1 MFIKKLIISSP
12 SEIIREI
19 DFCSGLNLIID
30 DTPAEDSKST
40 GNNVGKTTV
49 LKLVDFCLGAK
60 GSIIYTDTENRKE
73 TYDVVKNF
81 LFDEEIEIKLILT
94 ENLNDSNAKQLE
106 IQRNFLQRKK
116 AVRKING
123 KTVLDKDFEDEL
135 EKNIMPDKD
144 AEKPSFRQ
152 IISHNIRYKDGSINN
167 TLKTLDK
174 FTSDVEYE
182 TLYLYLLGCTFNEGA
197 KKQALVTKINQEK
210 NFRERLEQ
218 KQTKTTYEI
227 ALDLVDDEIDVLNEK
242 KASFNL
248 NETLEEDLE
257 QLNIVKYNI
266 NRTSALISKLEI
278 RKNLIEESRR
288 DLEQSISHIDLQQLR
303 LLYEE
308 VTENIS
314 GVQKTFEDLVAFH
327 NNMVIEKVKYISQDL
342 PELVQKLQDSQEEL
356 SLLLRKEKELTD
368 EVAKGDSFEELEKI
382 IFELNEKYRI
392 KGEYESIISQLNE
405 VEENI
410 DTLNKQIDNIDNYLF
425 SGDFEILLKEQVK
438 KFNKIFSNIS
448 QELYGE
454 KYALT
459 FKKETNKKEQQFY
472 KFNAFNANM
481 SSGKKQGEILC
492 FDLAYLLFADEEQL
506 PCLHFLLNDKKELM
520 HDNQLIKVAEFV
532 QNKNIQLV
540 ISILKD
546 KLPATILDKAHIAVE
561 LSQQEK
567 LFRIEIAND
576 NLTIG

>member
-1 MFIKKLIISSP
+1 MFIKKLVISSP

-30 DTPAEDSKST
+30 DTPVEDTKST

-60 GSIIYTDTENRKE
+60 GNIIYTDTENKKE
-73 TYDVVKNF
+73 TYDIVKNF
-81 LFDEEIEIKLILT
+81 LIDEEIEIKLILT

-106 IQRNFLQRKK
+106 IQRNFLQRKR
-116 AVRKING
+116 AIRKING
-123 KTVLDKDFEDEL
+123 KAVLDKDFEDEL

-144 AEKPSFRQ
+144 VEKPTFRQ
-152 IISHNIRYKDGSINN
+152 IISHNIRYKDDSINN

-197 KKQALVTKINQEK
+197 KKQALVTKISQEK
-210 NFRERLEQ
+210 TFRERLEK

-227 ALDLVDDEIDVLNEK
+227 ALDLVDDEIAALNEK

-248 NETLEEDLE
+248 NETLEKDLE
-257 QLNIVKYNI
+257 ELNIVKYNI
-266 NRTSALISKLEI
+266 NKTSALISKLEI
-278 RKNLIEESRR
+278 RKNLIEESRK

-303 LLYEE
+303 LIYEE

-314 GVQKTFEDLVAFH
+314 GIQKTFEDLVAFH
-327 NNMVIEKVKYISQDL
+327 NNMVIEKVNYISQDL
-342 PELVQKLQDSQEEL
+342 PELMIKLKDSQEEL
-356 SLLLRKEKELTD
+356 SLLLKQEKELTD
-368 EVAKGDSFEELEKI
+368 KVAKGDSFEELEKI

-392 KGEYESIISQLNE
+392 QGEYESVISQLNE

-410 DTLNKQIDNIDNYLF
+410 DTLNEQIDNIDNYLF
-425 SGDFEILLKEQVK
+425 SGDFETLLKEQVK

-492 FDLAYLLFADEEQL
+492 FDLAYLLFADEEGL

-520 HDNQLIKVAEFV
+520 HDNQLIKVAEFI

-546 KLPATILDKAHIAVE
+546 KLPKAVLDKAHIAVE

-567 LFRIEIAND
+567 LFRIEN
-576 NLTIG
+576 G

>member
-12 SEIIREI
+12 TEIIREI
-19 DFCSGLNLIID
+19 SFCSGLNLIID
-30 DTPAEDSKST
+30 DTSVEDSKST

-49 LKLVDFCLGAK
+49 LKLVDFCLGAN
-60 GSIIYTDTENRKE
+60 GNIIYTDTENKKE
-73 TYDVVKNF
+73 IYDVVKNF
-81 LFDEEIEIKLILT
+81 LVDEEIEIKLILT
-94 ENLNDSNAKQLE
+94 DNLNDPEAKQLE
-106 IQRNFLQRKK
+106 IQRNFLSRKK
-116 AVRKING
+116 TVRKING
-123 KTVLDKDFEDEL
+123 KTILEKDFADEL
-135 EKNIMPDKD
+135 EKNIMPNKD
-144 AEKPSFRQ
+144 VEKPSFRQ
-152 IISHNIRYKDGSINN
+152 IISHNIRYKDESINN

-182 TLYLYLLGCTFNEGA
+182 TLYLFLLGCTFDEGA
-197 KKQALVTKINQEK
+197 KKQELVTKINQEK
-210 NFRERLEQ
+210 TFRERLEQ

-227 ALDLVDDEIDVLNEK
+227 ALDLVNDEIDALNEK
-242 KASFNL
+242 KASLNL
-248 NETLEEDLE
+248 NESLEEDLE

-278 RKNLIEESRR
+278 RKNLIEESKR
-288 DLEQSISHIDLQQLR
+288 DLEQSISHIDLQQLKI
-303 LLYEE
+303 LYEE
-308 VTENIS
+308 VTGNIA
-314 GVQKTFEDLVAFH
+314 GIQKTFEDLVAYH
-327 NNMVIEKVKYISQDL
+327 NNMVVEKVKYISQDL
-342 PELVQKLQDSQEEL
+342 PDLMRKLKDLQEEL
-356 SLLLRKEKELTD
+356 DLLLKQEKELTGKI
-368 EVAKGDSFEELEKI
+368 AKGDSFEELEKI
-382 IFELNEKYRI
+382 IIQLNEKYRT

-405 VEENI
+405 VESSI

-425 SGDFEILLKEQVK
+425 SEEFESLLKEQVK
-438 KFNKIFSNIS
+438 KFNRIFSGIS

-532 QNKNIQLV
+532 QDKNIQLV
-540 ISILKD
+540 VSILKD
-546 KLPATILDKAHIAVE
+546 KLPASVLNKAHIAVE
-561 LSQQEK
+561 LSQKEK
-567 LFRIEIAND
+567 LFKIERS
-576 NLTIG
+576 

>member
-1 MFIKKLIISSP
+1 MKKLIISSP

-30 DTPAEDSKST
+30 DTPVEDTKST

-60 GSIIYTDTENRKE
+60 GSIIYTDTENKKE

-81 LFDEEIEIKLILT
+81 LVDEEIEIKLILT
-94 ENLNDSNAKQLE
+94 ENLNDPNAKQLE

-123 KTVLDKDFEDEL
+123 KAILDKDFEDEL

-144 AEKPSFRQ
+144 AEKPTFRQ
-152 IISHNIRYKDGSINN
+152 IISHNIRYKDDSINN

-182 TLYLYLLGCTFNEGA
+182 TLYLYLLGCSFNEGA

-210 NFRERLEQ
+210 TFRERLE
-218 KQTKTTYEI
+218 KTQTKTTYEI
-227 ALDLVDDEIDVLNEK
+227 ALDLVDDEINALNEK

-257 QLNIVKYNI
+257 ELNIVKYNI

-278 RKNLIEESRR
+278 RKNLIEESQR
-288 DLEQSISHIDLQQLR
+288 DLEQSVSHIDLQQLR

-308 VTENIS
+308 AADNIS
-314 GVQKTFEDLVAFH
+314 GIQKTFEDLVAFH

-342 PELVQKLQDSQEEL
+342 PELIQKLEDLQEEL
-356 SLLLRKEKELTD
+356 SLLLRQEKELTD
-368 EVAKGDSFEELEKI
+368 KVAKGDSFEELEKI
-382 IFELNEKYRI
+382 IFELNEKYRL

-410 DTLNKQIDNIDNYLF
+410 DTLNEQIGNIDHYLF

-459 FKKETNKKEQQFY
+459 FKKEINKKEQQFY

-546 KLPATILDKAHIAVE
+546 KLPVAVLEKAHIAVE

-567 LFRIEIAND
+567 LFRIEN
-576 NLTIG
+576 G

>member
-1 MFIKKLIISSP
+1 MFIKKLVISSP

-30 DTPAEDSKST
+30 DTPVEDSKST

-60 GSIIYTDTENRKE
+60 GNIIYTDTENKKE
-73 TYDVVKNF
+73 TYDIVKNF
-81 LFDEEIEIKLILT
+81 LIDEEIEIKLILT
-94 ENLNDSNAKQLE
+94 ENLNDPNAKHLE
-106 IQRNFLQRKK
+106 IQRNFLQRKR
-116 AVRKING
+116 AIRKING
-123 KTVLDKDFEDEL
+123 KAVLDKDFEDEL

-144 AEKPSFRQ
+144 VEKPTFRQ
-152 IISHNIRYKDGSINN
+152 IISHNIRYKDDSINN

-210 NFRERLEQ
+210 TFRERLEK

-227 ALDLVDDEIDVLNEK
+227 ALDLVDDEIAALNEK

-248 NETLEEDLE
+248 NETLEKDLE
-257 QLNIVKYNI
+257 ELNIVKYNI
-266 NRTSALISKLEI
+266 NKTSALISKLEI
-278 RKNLIEESRR
+278 RKNLIEESRK

-303 LLYEE
+303 LIYEE

-314 GVQKTFEDLVAFH
+314 GIQKTFEDLVAFH

-342 PELVQKLQDSQEEL
+342 PELMNKLKDSQEEL
-356 SLLLRKEKELTD
+356 SLLLKQEKELTD
-368 EVAKGDSFEELEKI
+368 KVAKGDSFEELEKI

-392 KGEYESIISQLNE
+392 KGEYESVISQLNE

-410 DTLNKQIDNIDNYLF
+410 ETLNEQIDNIDNYLF
-425 SGDFEILLKEQVK
+425 SGDFETLLKEQVK

-492 FDLAYLLFADEEQL
+492 FDLAYLLFADEEGL

-520 HDNQLIKVAEFV
+520 HDNQLIKVAEFI

-546 KLPATILDKAHIAVE
+546 KLPKAVLDKAHIAVE

-567 LFRIEIAND
+567 LFRIEN
-576 NLTIG
+576 G

>member
-12 SEIIREI
+12 FEIIREI
-19 DFCSGLNLIID
+19 DFYSGLNLIID
-30 DTPAEDSKST
+30 DTPVEDTKST
-40 GNNVGKTTV
+40 GNSVGKTTV

-60 GSIIYTDTENRKE
+60 GNIIYSDTENKKE
-73 TYDVVKNF
+73 TYDVVKSF
-81 LFDEEIEIKLILT
+81 LVDEEIEIKLILT
-94 ENLNDSNAKQLE
+94 ENLNDPNAKQLE
-106 IQRNFLQRKK
+106 IRRNFLPRNK

-123 KTVLDKDFEDEL
+123 KSVLDKDFEDEL
-135 EKNIMPDKD
+135 EKNIMPGKD
-144 AEKPSFRQ
+144 VEKPAFRQ
-152 IISHNIRYKDGSINN
+152 VISHNIRYKDNSINN

-174 FTSDVEYE
+174 YTSDVEYE
-182 TLYLYLLGCTFNEGA
+182 TLYLYLLGCSFNEGA
-197 KKQALVTKINQEK
+197 KKQALITKINQEK
-210 NFRERLEQ
+210 TFRERLEK

-227 ALDLVDDEIDVLNEK
+227 ALDLLNDEIETLNEK

-248 NETLEEDLE
+248 NESLEEDLE
-257 QLNIVKYNI
+257 QLNLVKYNI
-266 NRTSALISKLEI
+266 NKISALIGKLEI
-278 RKNLIEESRR
+278 RKNLIEESQR
-288 DLEQSISHIDLQQLR
+288 DLEQSISHIDLKQLR

-314 GVQKTFEDLVAFH
+314 GIQKTFEDLVVFH
-327 NNMVIEKVKYISQDL
+327 NNMVKEKVKYISQDL
-342 PELVQKLQDSQEEL
+342 PIIIQNLKDSQEEL
-356 SLLLRKEKELTD
+356 SSLLMKEKELTD
-368 EVAKGDSFEELEKI
+368 KVAKGDSFEELEKI
-382 IFELNEKYRI
+382 ICELNEKYRA
-392 KGEYESIISQLNE
+392 KGEYEGIISQLNE

-410 DTLNKQIDNIDNYLF
+410 DTLSEQINNIDNYLF
-425 SGDFEILLKEQVK
+425 SEDFEILLKEQVK

-459 FKKETNKKEQQFY
+459 FKKEINKKEQQFY

-481 SSGKKQGEILC
+481 STGKKQGEILC
-492 FDLAYLLFADEEQL
+492 FDLAYLLFADGEKL

-546 KLPATILDKAHIAVE
+546 KLPIPVLDKAHVVVE
-561 LSQQEK
+561 LSQKEK
-567 LFRIEIAND
+567 LFKIEKD
-576 NLTIG
+576 

>member
-1 MFIKKLIISSP
+1 MFIKKLVISSP
-12 SEIIREI
+12 SKIIREI

-30 DTPAEDSKST
+30 DTPVEDSKST

-60 GSIIYTDTENRKE
+60 GNIIYTDTENKKE
-73 TYDVVKNF
+73 TYDIVKNF
-81 LFDEEIEIKLILT
+81 LIDEEIEIKLILT
-94 ENLNDSNAKQLE
+94 ENLNDPNAKKLE
-106 IQRNFLQRKK
+106 IQRNFLQRKR

-123 KTVLDKDFEDEL
+123 KAVLDKDFEDEL

-144 AEKPSFRQ
+144 VEKPTFRQ
-152 IISHNIRYKDGSINN
+152 IISHNIRYKDDSINN

-210 NFRERLEQ
+210 TFRERLEK

-227 ALDLVDDEIDVLNEK
+227 ALDLVDDEIAALNEK

-248 NETLEEDLE
+248 NETLEKDLE
-257 QLNIVKYNI
+257 ELNIVKYNI
-266 NRTSALISKLEI
+266 NKTSALISKLEI
-278 RKNLIEESRR
+278 RKNLIEESRK

-303 LLYEE
+303 LIYEE

-314 GVQKTFEDLVAFH
+314 GIQKTFEDLVAFH

-342 PELVQKLQDSQEEL
+342 PELMSKLKDSQEEL
-356 SLLLRKEKELTD
+356 SLLLKQEKELTD
-368 EVAKGDSFEELEKI
+368 KVAKGDSFEELEKI

-392 KGEYESIISQLNE
+392 KGEYESVISQLNE

-410 DTLNKQIDNIDNYLF
+410 ETLNEQIDNIDNYLF
-425 SGDFEILLKEQVK
+425 SGDFETLLKEQVK

-492 FDLAYLLFADEEQL
+492 FDLAYLLFADEEGL

-520 HDNQLIKVAEFV
+520 HDNQLIKVAEFI

-546 KLPATILDKAHIAVE
+546 KLPKAVLDKAHIAVE

-567 LFRIEIAND
+567 LFRIEN
-576 NLTIG
+576 G

>member
-1 MFIKKLIISSP
+1 MFIKKLVISSP

-30 DTPAEDSKST
+30 DTPVEDTKST

-49 LKLVDFCLGAK
+49 LKLIDFCLGAK
-60 GSIIYTDTENRKE
+60 GNIIYTDTENKKE
-73 TYDVVKNF
+73 TYDIVKNF
-81 LFDEEIEIKLILT
+81 LIDEEIEIKLILT

-106 IQRNFLQRKK
+106 IQRNFLQRKR
-116 AVRKING
+116 AIRKING
-123 KTVLDKDFEDEL
+123 KAVLDKDFEDEL

-144 AEKPSFRQ
+144 VEKPTFRQ
-152 IISHNIRYKDGSINN
+152 IISHNIRYKDDSINN

-197 KKQALVTKINQEK
+197 KKQALVTKISQEK
-210 NFRERLEQ
+210 TFRERLEK

-227 ALDLVDDEIDVLNEK
+227 ALDLVDDEIAALNEK

-248 NETLEEDLE
+248 NETLEKDLE
-257 QLNIVKYNI
+257 ELNIVKYNI
-266 NRTSALISKLEI
+266 NKTSALISKLEI
-278 RKNLIEESRR
+278 RKNLIEESRK

-303 LLYEE
+303 LIYEE

-314 GVQKTFEDLVAFH
+314 GIQKTFEDLVAFH

-342 PELVQKLQDSQEEL
+342 PELMSKLKDSQEEL
-356 SLLLRKEKELTD
+356 SLLLKQEKELTD
-368 EVAKGDSFEELEKI
+368 KVAKGDSFEELEKI

-392 KGEYESIISQLNE
+392 KGEYESVISQLNE

-410 DTLNKQIDNIDNYLF
+410 DTLNEQIDNIDNYLF
-425 SGDFEILLKEQVK
+425 SGDFETLLKEQVK

-492 FDLAYLLFADEEQL
+492 FDLAYLLFADEEGL

-520 HDNQLIKVAEFV
+520 HDNQLIKVAEFI

-546 KLPATILDKAHIAVE
+546 KLPKAVLDKAHIAVE

-567 LFRIEIAND
+567 LFRIEN
-576 NLTIG
+576 G

>member
-1 MFIKKLIISSP
+1 MFIKKLVISSP

-30 DTPAEDSKST
+30 DTPVEDSKST

-60 GSIIYTDTENRKE
+60 GNIIYTDTENKKE
-73 TYDVVKNF
+73 TYDIVKNF
-81 LFDEEIEIKLILT
+81 LIDEEIEIKLILT
-94 ENLNDSNAKQLE
+94 ENLNDPNAKQLE
-106 IQRNFLQRKK
+106 IQRNFLQRKR
-116 AVRKING
+116 AIRKING
-123 KTVLDKDFEDEL
+123 KAVLDKDFEDEL

-144 AEKPSFRQ
+144 VEKPTFRQ
-152 IISHNIRYKDGSINN
+152 IISHNIRYKDDSINN

-210 NFRERLEQ
+210 TFRERLEK

-227 ALDLVDDEIDVLNEK
+227 ALDLVDDEIAALNEK

-248 NETLEEDLE
+248 NETLEKDLE
-257 QLNIVKYNI
+257 ELNIVKYNI
-266 NRTSALISKLEI
+266 NKTSALISKLEI
-278 RKNLIEESRR
+278 RKNLIEESRK

-303 LLYEE
+303 LIYEE

-314 GVQKTFEDLVAFH
+314 GIQKTFEDLVAFH

-342 PELVQKLQDSQEEL
+342 PELMSKLKDSQEEL
-356 SLLLRKEKELTD
+356 SLLLKQERELTD
-368 EVAKGDSFEELEKI
+368 KFAKGDSFEELEKI

-392 KGEYESIISQLNE
+392 KGEYESVISQLNE

-410 DTLNKQIDNIDNYLF
+410 ETLNEQIDNIDNYLF
-425 SGDFEILLKEQVK
+425 SGDFETLLKEQVK

-492 FDLAYLLFADEEQL
+492 FDLAYLLFADEEGL

-520 HDNQLIKVAEFV
+520 HDNQLIKVAEFI

-546 KLPATILDKAHIAVE
+546 KLPKAVLDKAHIAVE

-567 LFRIEIAND
+567 LFRIEN
-576 NLTIG
+576 G

>member
-1 MFIKKLIISSP
+1 MFIKKLVISSP

-30 DTPAEDSKST
+30 DTPVEDTKST

-60 GSIIYTDTENRKE
+60 GNIIYTDTENKKE
-73 TYDVVKNF
+73 TYDIVKNF
-81 LFDEEIEIKLILT
+81 LIDEEIEIKLILT

-106 IQRNFLQRKK
+106 IQRNFLQRKR
-116 AVRKING
+116 AIRKING
-123 KTVLDKDFEDEL
+123 KAVLDKDFEDEL

-144 AEKPSFRQ
+144 VEKPTFRQ
-152 IISHNIRYKDGSINN
+152 IISHNIRYKDDSINN

-197 KKQALVTKINQEK
+197 KKQALVTKISQEK
-210 NFRERLEQ
+210 TFRERLEK

-227 ALDLVDDEIDVLNEK
+227 ALDLVDDEIAALNEK

-248 NETLEEDLE
+248 NETLEKDLE
-257 QLNIVKYNI
+257 ELNIVKYNI
-266 NRTSALISKLEI
+266 NKTSALISKLEI
-278 RKNLIEESRR
+278 RKNLIEESRK

-303 LLYEE
+303 LIYEE

-314 GVQKTFEDLVAFH
+314 GIQKTFEDLVAFH

-342 PELVQKLQDSQEEL
+342 PELMSKLKDSQEEL
-356 SLLLRKEKELTD
+356 SLLLKQEKELTD
-368 EVAKGDSFEELEKI
+368 KVAKGDSFEELEKI

-392 KGEYESIISQLNE
+392 KGEYESVISQLNE

-410 DTLNKQIDNIDNYLF
+410 DTLNEQIDNIDNYLF
-425 SGDFEILLKEQVK
+425 SGDFETLLKEQVK

-448 QELYGE
+448 KELYGE

-492 FDLAYLLFADEEQL
+492 FDLAYLLFADEEGL

-520 HDNQLIKVAEFV
+520 HDNQLIKVAEFI

-546 KLPATILDKAHIAVE
+546 KLPKAVLDKAHIAVE

-567 LFRIEIAND
+567 LFRIEN
-576 NLTIG
+576 G